1 MSVGIVAMG
10 AMFSGFLSNHIDIAP
25 NFAGT
30 LVALTNTAATLP
42 GIVVPLFV
50 GFVTHGNVRSPRK
63 IFIYSYVSNLCIF
76 LSISQQN
83 IGAWRIIFGVTIA
96 LFLLEFLV
104 FVIFGSGA
112 EQSWNR
118 SGQEAKDGDVKD
130 EKTPLKETNVATKP

>member
-50 GFVTHGNVRSPRK
+50 GFVTHGNVRNPTK
-63 IFIYSYVSNLCIF
+63 FLFILIYLIYIYF
-76 LSISQQN
+76 YLSRSKTLAP
-83 IGAWRIIFGVTIA
+83 G
-96 LFLLEFLV
+96 
-104 FVIFGSGA
+104 GSSLA
-112 EQSWNR
+112 
-118 SGQEAKDGDVKD
+118 
-130 EKTPLKETNVATKP
+130 